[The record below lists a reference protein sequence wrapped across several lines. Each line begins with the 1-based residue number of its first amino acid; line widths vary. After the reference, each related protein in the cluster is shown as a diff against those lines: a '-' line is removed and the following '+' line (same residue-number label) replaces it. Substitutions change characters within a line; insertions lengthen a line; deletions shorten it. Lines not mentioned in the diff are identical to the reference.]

1 MVAIRKG
8 RKSKPAPG
16 KRDGRPPVQDAALDA
31 ALADVLAGSPI
42 SEAAEKHGLT
52 EGRTRTLRRRV
63 EVAQKGAGAA
73 PMIAPASSPLPPSVA
88 SPAVAHA
95 SAPATTVLPQG
106 GAVSGR
112 PDLLVL
118 VRRILGKRDPAALA
132 VLDAGLVVAT
142 RGEQELA
149 AWLDLPLE
157 RRDPLDPLD
166 AAVAAL
172 SAASAYV
179 ESLPP
184 TSPRAAT
191 ILGAAANLAKTVEAI
206 GRGRVPIAPP
216 DEVNERVRGAM
227 ATCVEHLLRPVR
239 EAAAKLARDRAALF
253 DGLVEDVAP
262 RHLAEIG
269 RRVDAMLGASA

>member
-1 MVAIRKG
+1 MIGLAD
-8 RKSKPAPG
+8 A
-16 KRDGRPPVQDAALDA
+16 RDVTRRRLEHAENRLRSDERDL
-31 ALADVLAGSPI
+31 ALAG
-42 SEAAEKHGLT
+42 
-52 EGRTRTLRRRV
+52 GRVDFHNFPEFSTRHVGR
-63 EVAQKGAGAA
+63 
-73 PMIAPASSPLPPSVA
+73 
-88 SPAVAHA
+88 AHA
-95 SAPATTVLPQG
+95 RRQRVGVNVDLDIFQG
-106 GAVSGR
+106 GAGN
-112 PDLLVL
+112 
-118 VRRILGKRDPAALA
+118 
-132 VLDAGLVVAT
+132 
-142 RGEQELA
+142 EQELA

-206 GRGRVPIAPP
+206 GRGRAPIAPP